1 MLGKQLFEAQKGS
14 VSQAVKMYLWPEGN
28 EYKDKGYK
36 TQNPRGRHN
45 GLDPIELLRLLRNL
59 DCNRSATRSQ

>member
-1 MLGKQLFEAQKGS
+1 VLGKQLFEAQKGS

-45 GLDPIELLRLLRNL
+45 GLESYRA
-59 DCNRSATRSQ
+59 S